1 MLIKHTPVDVLPHH
15 SGQHDD
21 ARNVRASRRADI
33 VWPIAV
39 TVLAAGALVPA
50 ATAHAAPAPVTPS
63 QVAESSARTM
73 LESLAVKGRAPKTG
87 YERSQFGQAWS
98 DDVSVADG
106 HNGCDTRIIY
116 SPRPGLAR
124 FALVTVPASRHAVQP
139 TEGGTI
145 GTSLRVMR

>member
-1 MLIKHTPVDVLPHH
+1 MLNNRTQRRVDITWPV
-15 SGQHDD
+15 
-21 ARNVRASRRADI
+21 
-33 VWPIAV
+33 AV
-39 TVLAAGALVPA
+39 TLAAAGTAVAAGTLVPA
-50 ATAHAAPAPVTPS
+50 TASAAPAATPP
-63 QVAESSARTM
+63 QVAASSARTT
-73 LESLAVKGRAPKTG
+73 LDSLAVKGRAPKTG
-87 YERSQFGQAWS
+87 YSRAQFGQAWS
-98 DDVSVADG
+98 DDVTVADG

>member
-1 MLIKHTPVDVLPHH
+1 MLNRR
-15 SGQHDD
+15 G
-21 ARNVRASRRADI
+21 SRRIDFA
-33 VWPIAV
+33 WPVAV
-39 TVLAAGALVPA
+39 TVAVAGTVLPA
-50 ATAHAAPAPVTPS
+50 AEAGTAWAAPAPAAPS
-63 QVAESSARTM
+63 QVAASSARTT
-73 LESLAVKGRAPKTG
+73 LDTLQVKGRAPKTG
-87 YERSQFGQAWS
+87 YSRSQFGQAWS
-98 DDVSVADG
+98 DDVTVADG